1 MGRKLL
7 KRVGNFKV
15 YEVERKSVPYLI
27 ITTINEDWK
36 IEYRGDCPMYLIVK
50 TLTETDSEL
59 LNFCTLMF
67 VMSYTMHS
75 AETYQTILVA
85 VTKEIESVGKP
96 EVSVEEDAKILA
108 DTVQMEEL
116 AEKVAENG

>member
-1 MGRKLL
+1 MGRNLL

-96 EVSVEEDAKILA
+96 EVSEEEDAKILA

>member
-1 MGRKLL
+1 MGRNLL

-15 YEVERKSVPYLI
+15 YEVERKSVPYVI

-96 EVSVEEDAKILA
+96 EVSEEEDAKILA